1 MENQVKHRKWRNKL
15 RARDGPKYKSGYN
28 PADRIRLIREAKEK
42 FDARKQKELTSE
54 NSLEN
59 SLSDM
64 VHKSIQEGD
73 IEMVKR
79 ALHQIL
85 WKIVNGKEVTEKEHA
100 AVEPA
105 QTFIRD
111 WERKELFKGQ
121 E

>member
-15 RARDGPKYKSGYN
+15 RARDGPKYKSRYN
-28 PADRIRLIREAKEK
+28 PADRIRLIKEV
-42 FDARKQKELTSE
+42 TPE
-54 NSLEN
+54 NPLEN
-59 SLSDM
+59 SLSDK
-64 VHKSIQEGD
+64 VYKSIQEGD